1 VITDEVT
8 VEIAAAIVSELQTL
22 GAPYRAWVLEDLAE
36 RPLKDLPAEILAEQP
51 PENSVAPQADTIGA
65 KEALAARPIYAEA
78 TARTPGKATIAE
90 RYPLLR
96 NAL

>member
-1 VITDEVT
+1 
-8 VEIAAAIVSELQTL
+8 
-22 GAPYRAWVLEDLAE
+22 
-36 RPLKDLPAEILAEQP
+36 LAEQP
-51 PENSVAPQADTIGA
+51 PEISVAPQADAIGA

-78 TARTPGKATIAE
+78 TALTPGKATIAE